1 MVANRAWFGQ
11 LEYVYLMISAARGQ
25 TEPAQPV
32 CSGAL
37 LLVCALMVADHA
49 SIRAIDFCA
58 YAVLP
63 VMYQTSASVYAAMAS
78 SRSSV
83 QPLFGFEYGPHS
95 TVARGLGVRD
105 SEAYLLPIIWL

>member
-1 MVANRAWFGQ
+1 
-11 LEYVYLMISAARGQ
+11 MISAARGH

-37 LLVCALMVADHA
+37 LLVCVVIVADQA
-49 SIRAIDFCA
+49 SISWIDLVA
-58 YAVLP
+58 YAELP
-63 VMYQTSASVYAAMAS
+63 VMYQASASVYAAIAS

-95 TVARGLGVRD
+95 TFDRGLGVRE
-105 SEAYLLPIIWL
+105 SEAYELASIWLYALS